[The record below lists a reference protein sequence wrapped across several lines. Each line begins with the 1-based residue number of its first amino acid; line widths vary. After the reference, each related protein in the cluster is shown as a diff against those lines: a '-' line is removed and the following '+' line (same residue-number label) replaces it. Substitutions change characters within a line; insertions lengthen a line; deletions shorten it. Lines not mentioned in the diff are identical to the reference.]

1 MRNKGITLIALV
13 VTVII
18 LLILS
23 GVTISA
29 ITGENGILKKA
40 KLAKEIS
47 ETSNEKES
55 IELAF
60 MSAKMKNSY
69 EILQEDVEKE
79 LNNNKRN

>member
-1 MRNKGITLIALV
+1 MLEKKLKNNTGITLIALV

-60 MSAKMKNSY
+60 VSKN
-69 EILQEDVEKE
+69 EKF
-79 LNNNKRN
+79 L

>member
-69 EILQEDVEKE
+69 EILQH
-79 LNNNKRN
+79 RI

>member
-55 IELAF
+55 IEIAF

-69 EILQEDVEKE
+69 VILE
-79 LNNNKRN
+79 